1 MGVAREGAAK
11 GVVYTRAHCL
21 HFRRMWRAARGIPRD
36 VSLLLLLLLRLLW
49 PTGAAAARSLR
60 RIQFKHPRLRRLGAW
75 GPGNRTF
82 LTFPFLI
89 VKAVVMS
96 PPMDLLLPR

>member
-1 MGVAREGAAK
+1 MGGAREGAAK
-11 GVVYTRAHCL
+11 GAAYTRAHCF
-21 HFRRMWRAARGIPRD
+21 HFRRMRRAAHGTPRD
-36 VSLLLLLLLRLLW
+36 ESLLLLLLRLLW

-75 GPGNRTF
+75 GPGKRTF
-82 LTFPFLI
+82 LAFPFLI